1 MCEAMEKLET
11 FRNST
16 LIGML
21 ERWIRNAS
29 LIYRS
34 IVVELKFV
42 EEVPDDPFSIFP
54 LLAKGERGGIC
65 GTLACP
71 STHNPSLHGSGLL
84 LSYCKNLIIE
94 GSELFE
100 IGTHE
105 LRLDDQIAV
114 HPQLRKPL
122 L

>member
-29 LIYRS
+29 LICRS

-42 EEVPDDPFSIFP
+42 EEVPDDPFSVFP
-54 LLAKGERGGIC
+54 L
-65 GTLACP
+65 
-71 STHNPSLHGSGLL
+71 
-84 LSYCKNLIIE
+84 
-94 GSELFE
+94 
-100 IGTHE
+100 
-105 LRLDDQIAV
+105 
-114 HPQLRKPL
+114 
-122 L
+122 

>member
-54 LLAKGERGGIC
+54 LLAKGERGGFV
-65 GTLACP
+65 GPWRA
-71 STHNPSLHGSGLL
+71 
-84 LSYCKNLIIE
+84 
-94 GSELFE
+94 
-100 IGTHE
+100 
-105 LRLDDQIAV
+105 LRLTTHHSMAPVFYFPIAKIS
-114 HPQLRKPL
+114 L
-122 L
+122 